1 LLRKDRITST
11 DANIS
16 HGAATIRRPSNVGVR
31 LMGRFSIARSLRL
44 ALIGLAIALAAVAA
58 AGIASLY
65 SARQS
70 YENVLARSSDL
81 GTAVANLTSAG
92 VVQVEIAH
100 DATGR
105 LAPAARRQA
114 TAAFD
119 RSARAATALAAAD
132 APSARLL
139 ARQIS
144 LQRLAVA
151 QAQSGRLKSASAG
164 GGTLASAATVADQLQ
179 ARQRTRQDE
188 ASDHDRSRSRDAITI
203 AIVAGVLALIA
214 ALVLIAGLVRSMRR
228 PLDELVGASGEL
240 ASGRLERRVQPGG
253 PRELRELGL
262 AFNAMADDLASA
274 QRRIEDERRRLAVT
288 IESLGDGLI
297 VTESASSAIA
307 TMNPRAAELLRELA
321 PGRSVDDPGSPLPA
335 LHTALEREVVI
346 DHAGR
351 ILAVTAAPLGDDTSS
366 GIVWTVRDV
375 TERARLERAKSDFVA
390 TASHE
395 LRSPLTSIKGFVEL
409 LERSPDSMSA
419 RQLEFLDIIKRS
431 TDRLV
436 ELVNDLLDVARL
448 EADHVE
454 INARPIDVG
463 EAVQELAE
471 LMGPRILAKKQTLG
485 IYVAPTLPLALADPE
500 RIRQMI
506 GNLLTNAHLYTGE
519 GGRIHVGVE
528 ADRAWVRIVVA
539 DTGIG
544 MTAEET
550 ERAFERFY
558 RARSGNESAPGT
570 GLGLSIVKSLVDL
583 HHGVIEVDSEP
594 GRGTT
599 FRVLI
604 PAAVAAEDL
613 DSLDV
618 IQGRRVLIVD
628 DEQEVAELIADQ
640 LAPLD
645 VDTTIA
651 TSGEQALVALRG
663 ERYDAV
669 TLDILMPSMDGFEV
683 LRQIRADP
691 DLRGTPIVFVSV
703 FSARSELSGE
713 WVVAKP
719 IDAAELRNVLSAAV
733 RAGRSRVLIV
743 GREEL
748 QQTLEPALDEL
759 SIEHHWETSGA
770 AAARVCGERR
780 FEVALIDVGIRNPQA
795 VLQALD
801 LRGRRLRRAVILF
814 SDGGSPTPSGIV
826 NLGLEV
832 VPVQDAAQAL
842 LSALR
847 GDREQTSR
855 VAGGAEHRG

>member
-1 LLRKDRITST
+1 
-11 DANIS
+11 
-16 HGAATIRRPSNVGVR
+16 
-31 LMGRFSIARSLRL
+31 MGRFSIARSLRL
-44 ALIGLAIALAAVAA
+44 ALVGLAIALASVAA

-65 SARQS
+65 SARQR

-100 DATGR
+100 DATGPK
-105 LAPAARRQA
+105 APAARRQA
-114 TAAFD
+114 AAAFQS
-119 RSARAATALAAAD
+119 SARAAMALASAD
-132 APSARLL
+132 SVSAKLL
-139 ARQIS
+139 THQIA

-151 QAQSGRLKSASAG
+151 QARSGRLKSASAG
-164 GGTLASAATVADQLQ
+164 NGTLSSAAAVADQLQ
-179 ARQRTRQDE
+179 ARQRARQQE
-188 ASDHDRSRSRDAITI
+188 ASDRDRSQSRDAITI

-214 ALVLIAGLVRSMRR
+214 ALILIAGLVRSMRR

-253 PRELRELGL
+253 PRELSELGL
-262 AFNAMADDLASA
+262 AFNAMADDLTSA
-274 QRRIEDERRRLAVT
+274 QRSIEDERRRLAVT

-297 VTESASSAIA
+297 VTKSESNAIA
-307 TMNPRAAELLRELA
+307 TMNPRATELMRELA
-321 PGRSVDDPGSPLPA
+321 PGRSVDDPDSPLPP
-335 LHTALEREVVI
+335 LHTALDREVVI
-346 DHAGR
+346 DHGGR

-471 LMGPRILAKKQTLG
+471 LMGPRVAAKNQSLG
-485 IYVAPTLPLALADPE
+485 VYVAPTLPLAMADPE
-500 RIRQMI
+500 RIRQVI

-544 MTAEET
+544 MTPEET

-558 RARSGNESAPGT
+558 RARSGTESSPGT
-570 GLGLSIVKSLVDL
+570 GLGLSIVKSLVEL
-583 HHGVIEVDSEP
+583 HHGVIEVNSEP

-599 FRVLI
+599 FHVLI
-604 PAAVAAEDL
+604 PAAVAVDDE

-628 DEQEVAELIADQ
+628 DEPEVAELIADQ

-651 TSGEQALVALRG
+651 TSGEQALIALRS

-691 DLRGTPIVFVSV
+691 DLRATPIVFVSV

-719 IDAAELRNVLSAAV
+719 IDAAELLHVLAAAV

-743 GREEL
+743 GRQEL
-748 QQTLEPALDEL
+748 QPVLEPALDEL
-759 SIEHHWETSGA
+759 GIEHQWETSGA

-814 SDGGSPTPSGIV
+814 SDGESPTPSGIV
-826 NLGLEV
+826 NLGIEV

-847 GDREQTSR
+847 GDREQVSR
-855 VAGGAEHRG
+855 VAGGAQHRS

>member
-1 LLRKDRITST
+1 
-11 DANIS
+11 
-16 HGAATIRRPSNVGVR
+16 
-31 LMGRFSIARSLRL
+31 MGRFSIARSLRL
-44 ALIGLAIALAAVAA
+44 ALIGLAIALASVAA
-58 AGIASLY
+58 ASIASLY
-65 SARQS
+65 SARQR

-92 VVQVEIAH
+92 VVQVQILH
-100 DATGR
+100 DATG
-105 LAPAARRQA
+105 P
-114 TAAFD
+114 
-119 RSARAATALAAAD
+119 LAAAARAQAARAFARSAKAATD
-132 APSARLL
+132 LAATDPTSARLV
-139 ARQIS
+139 ARQIA
-144 LQRLAVA
+144 LQKIAA
-151 QAQSGRLKSASAG
+151 QQAQRGRLKSAGAG
-164 GGTLASAATVADQLQ
+164 GATLATAANVADELQ
-179 ARQRTRQDE
+179 ARQRVRQTD
-188 ASDHDRSRSRDAITI
+188 ASDLDRSQSRNAITV

-214 ALVLIAGLVRSMRR
+214 ALILIAGLVRSMRR

-240 ASGRLERRVQPGG
+240 ASGRLERRVHPGG
-253 PRELRELGL
+253 PRELRELGD
-262 AFNAMADDLASA
+262 AFNAMADDLSLA
-274 QRRIEDERRRLAVT
+274 RHRIEDERRRLAVT

-297 VTESASSAIA
+297 VTESESSAIV
-307 TMNPRAAELLRELA
+307 TMNPRAAELIRELS
-321 PGRSVDDPGSPLPA
+321 PGRSVDEPGSPLPA
-335 LHTALEREVVI
+335 LSAALDREVVI

-351 ILAVTAAPLGDDTSS
+351 ILAVTAARLGDNAAS

-409 LERSPDSMSA
+409 LERSPDRMSA
-419 RQLEFLDIIKRS
+419 RQLEFLDIIQRS

-471 LMGPRILAKKQTLG
+471 LIGPRVAAKRQTLDTY
-485 IYVAPTLPLALADPE
+485 IAPTLPLAMGDPE
-500 RIRQMI
+500 RIRQVI
-506 GNLLTNAHLYTGE
+506 GNLVTNAHLYTPE
-519 GGRIHVGVE
+519 GGRIHIGVE
-528 ADRAWVRIVVA
+528 ADRAWVKIVVS

-544 MTAEET
+544 MTPEET

-599 FRVLI
+599 FNILI
-604 PAAVAAEDL
+604 PAAVAPAGE
-613 DSLDV
+613 DSLEV

-628 DEQEVAELIADQ
+628 DEAEVAELIADQ
-640 LAPLD
+640 LAGLD
-645 VDTTIA
+645 AETTIA
-651 TSGEQALVALRG
+651 RTGAEALGALRS
-663 ERYDAV
+663 EHYDAV
-669 TLDILMPSMDGFEV
+669 TLDILMPEMDGFEV

-691 DLRGTPIVFVSV
+691 DLRATPIVFVSV
-703 FSARSELSGE
+703 FSARTELSGE

-719 IDAAELRNVLSAAV
+719 IDPAELRNVLAAAV

-743 GREEL
+743 AREAL
-748 QQTLEPALDEL
+748 QATLEPSLGEL
-759 SIEHHWETSGA
+759 GIEHQWETSGA

-814 SDGGSPTPSGIV
+814 SDGESPTPSGIV
-826 NLGLEV
+826 NLGIEV

-847 GDREQTSR
+847 GDREQVSR
-855 VAGGAEHRG
+855 VAGGAQHRS

>member
-1 LLRKDRITST
+1 
-11 DANIS
+11 
-16 HGAATIRRPSNVGVR
+16 
-31 LMGRFSIARSLRL
+31 MGRISIARSLRL
-44 ALIGLAIALAAVAA
+44 ALIGLAIALASVAA
-58 AGIASLY
+58 ASIASLY
-65 SARQS
+65 NARQR

-92 VVQVEIAH
+92 VVQVQILH
-100 DATGR
+100 DATG
-105 LAPAARRQA
+105 P
-114 TAAFD
+114 
-119 RSARAATALAAAD
+119 LAAAARAQAARAFARSAKAATD
-132 APSARLL
+132 LAATDPTSARLV
-139 ARQIS
+139 ARQIA
-144 LQRLAVA
+144 LQKVA
-151 QAQSGRLKSASAG
+151 AEQALRGRLKSAGAG
-164 GGTLASAATVADQLQ
+164 GATLASAANVADALQ
-179 ARQRTRQDE
+179 ARQRVRQTD
-188 ASDHDRSRSRDAITI
+188 ASDLDRSQSRDAITV
-203 AIVAGVLALIA
+203 AIVAGVLALVA
-214 ALVLIAGLVRSMRR
+214 ALILIAGLVRSMRR

-240 ASGRLERRVQPGG
+240 ASGRLERRVHPGG
-253 PRELRELGL
+253 PRELRELGD
-262 AFNAMADDLASA
+262 AFNAMADDLSLA
-274 QRRIEDERRRLAVT
+274 QHRIEDERRRLAVT

-297 VTESASSAIA
+297 VTESESSAIV
-307 TMNPRAAELLRELA
+307 TMNPRAAELVRELS
-321 PGRSVDDPGSPLPA
+321 PGRSVDEPDSPLPA
-335 LHTALEREVVI
+335 LSAALEREVVI

-351 ILAVTAAPLGDDTSS
+351 ILAVTAARLGDDATS

-419 RQLEFLDIIKRS
+419 RQLEFLDIIQRS

-454 INARPIDVG
+454 INARPIDIG

-471 LMGPRILAKKQTLG
+471 LIGPRVAAKRQTLDTY
-485 IYVAPTLPLALADPE
+485 IAPTLPLAMADPE
-500 RIRQMI
+500 RIRQVI
-506 GNLLTNAHLYTGE
+506 GNLVTNAHLYTPE
-519 GGRIHVGVE
+519 GGRIHIGVE
-528 ADRAWVRIVVA
+528 ADRAWVKIVVS

-544 MTAEET
+544 MTPEET

-599 FRVLI
+599 FNILI
-604 PAAVAAEDL
+604 PAAVAPAGE

-628 DEQEVAELIADQ
+628 DEAEVAELIADQ
-640 LAPLD
+640 LAGLD
-645 VDTTIA
+645 AETTIA
-651 TSGEQALVALRG
+651 RTGAEALGALRS

-669 TLDILMPSMDGFEV
+669 TLDILMPEMDGFEV

-691 DLRGTPIVFVSV
+691 DLRATPIVFVSV
-703 FSARSELSGE
+703 FSARTELSGE

-719 IDAAELRNVLSAAV
+719 IDAAELRNVLAAAV

-743 GREEL
+743 ARESL
-748 QQTLEPALDEL
+748 QATLEPSLGEL
-759 SIEHHWETSGA
+759 GIEHQWETSGA

-814 SDGGSPTPSGIV
+814 SDGESPTPSGIV
-826 NLGLEV
+826 NLGIEV

-847 GDREQTSR
+847 GDREQVSR
-855 VAGGAEHRG
+855 VAGGAQHRS

>member
-1 LLRKDRITST
+1 
-11 DANIS
+11 
-16 HGAATIRRPSNVGVR
+16 
-31 LMGRFSIARSLRL
+31 MGRFSIARSLRL
-44 ALIGLAIALAAVAA
+44 ALIGLAIALASVAA

-92 VVQVEIAH
+92 VVQVEIVH
-100 DATGR
+100 DATGP
-105 LAPAARRQA
+105 LAGAARAQA
-114 TAAFD
+114 AQAFARAA
-119 RSARAATALAAAD
+119 AAATALAASD
-132 APSARLL
+132 PVSARLV
-139 ARQIS
+139 ARQIT
-144 LQRLAVA
+144 LQKLAVG
-151 QAQSGRLKSASAG
+151 QAKLGRLRSASAG
-164 GGTLASAATVADQLQ
+164 GATLARAAAVADQLRV
-179 ARQRTRQDE
+179 RQRQRQNQ
-188 ASDHDRSRSRDAITI
+188 ASDRDRSRSRDAITV

-214 ALVLIAGLVRSMRR
+214 ALILIAGLVRSMRR
-228 PLDELVGASGEL
+228 PLDELVDASGKL
-240 ASGRLERRVQPGG
+240 ASGRLEQRVHPAG

-262 AFNAMADDLASA
+262 AFNAMADDLSEA
-274 QRRIEDERRRLAVT
+274 QRRIEDERRRLAVA

-297 VTESASSAIA
+297 ITESESSAIA
-307 TMNPRAAELLRELA
+307 TMNPRAAELMGELA
-321 PGRSVDDPGSPLPA
+321 PGRRVDAPGSPLPA

-346 DHAGR
+346 DHGGR
-351 ILAVTAAPLGDDTSS
+351 ILAVTAAPMGDDTSS

-409 LERSPDSMSA
+409 LERSPDKMSA
-419 RQLEFLDIIKRS
+419 RQLEFLDIIQRS

-454 INARPIDVG
+454 ITARPIDVG

-471 LMGPRILAKKQTLG
+471 LMGPRIAAKHQTLG
-485 IYVAPTLPLALADPE
+485 TYIAPTLPLAMADPE
-500 RIRQMI
+500 RIRQII

-528 ADRAWVRIVVA
+528 ADRAWVKIVVA

-558 RARSGNESAPGT
+558 RARSGTESAPGT
-570 GLGLSIVKSLVDL
+570 GLGLPIVRSLVDL
-583 HHGVIEVDSEP
+583 HHGLIEVESEP
-594 GRGTT
+594 GEGTT
-599 FRVLI
+599 FTVRI
-604 PAAVAAEDL
+604 PAAVAAGDE

-628 DEQEVAELIADQ
+628 DEPEVAELIADQ
-640 LAPLD
+640 LAALE
-645 VDTTIA
+645 VDTTVVS
-651 TSGEQALVALRG
+651 SGEQALAVLHS
-663 ERYDAV
+663 ERFDAV
-669 TLDILMPSMDGFEV
+669 TLDILMPHMDGFEV

-691 DLRGTPIVFVSV
+691 DLRATPIVFVSV
-703 FSARSELSGE
+703 FSARNELSGE

-719 IDAAELRNVLSAAV
+719 IDAAELRNVLAAAV

-743 GREEL
+743 GRESL
-748 QQTLEPALDEL
+748 QPTLQPALDEL
-759 SIEHHWETSGA
+759 AIEHQWETTGA

-814 SDGGSPTPSGIV
+814 SDGESPTPSGIV
-826 NLGLEV
+826 RLGIEV

-847 GDREQTSR
+847 GNREQVSR
-855 VAGGAEHRG
+855 VAGGAPHRN

>member
-1 LLRKDRITST
+1 
-11 DANIS
+11 
-16 HGAATIRRPSNVGVR
+16 
-31 LMGRFSIARSLRL
+31 MGRFSIARSLRL
-44 ALIGLAIALAAVAA
+44 ALIGLAIALASVAA

-65 SARQS
+65 GARQR

-92 VVQVEIAH
+92 VVQVQILH
-100 DATGR
+100 DATGP
-105 LAPAARRQA
+105 LARAARAQA
-114 TAAFD
+114 AAAFD
-119 RSARAATALAAAD
+119 RSARAASDLAASDPA
-132 APSARLL
+132 SARLV
-139 ARQIS
+139 ARQIA
-144 LQRLAVA
+144 LQRDAA
-151 QAQSGRLKSASAG
+151 REAERGRLKSAGAG
-164 GGTLASAATVADQLQ
+164 GATLARAAAIADQLQ
-179 ARQRTRQDE
+179 ARQRVRQTT
-188 ASDHDRSRSRDAITI
+188 ASDHDRSQSRNAITV

-214 ALVLIAGLVRSMRR
+214 ALILIAGLVRSMRH

-240 ASGRLERRVQPGG
+240 ASGRLERRVQPAG
-253 PRELRELGL
+253 PRELRELGD
-262 AFNAMADDLASA
+262 AFNAMADDLTGA

-297 VTESASSAIA
+297 VTEAESGLIT
-307 TMNPRAAELLRELA
+307 TMNPRAAELVRELEPGGRVDA
-321 PGRSVDDPGSPLPA
+321 PPSPLPA
-335 LHTALEREVVI
+335 LGAALDREVII
-346 DHAGR
+346 DHGGR
-351 ILAVTAAPLGDDTSS
+351 ILAVIAAPLGDDATS

-409 LERSPDSMSA
+409 LERSPDAMSA

-454 INARPIDVG
+454 INARPIDIG
-463 EAVQELAE
+463 EAVQELSE
-471 LMGPRILAKKQTLG
+471 LMGPRVAAKHQTLDTY
-485 IYVAPTLPLALADPE
+485 IAATLPLAMADPE
-500 RIRQMI
+500 RIRQVI
-506 GNLLTNAHLYTGE
+506 GNLVTNAHLYTPD

-528 ADRAWVRIVVA
+528 ADRAWVKIVVA

-544 MTAEET
+544 MTPEET

-558 RARSGNESAPGT
+558 RARSGTESSPGT

-583 HHGVIEVDSEP
+583 HHGLIEVESVP
-594 GRGTT
+594 GSGTT
-599 FRVLI
+599 FTVLI
-604 PAAVAAEDL
+604 PAAVPITGE

-628 DEQEVAELIADQ
+628 DERDVAELIADQ
-640 LAPLD
+640 LAELD
-645 VDTTIA
+645 VEA
-651 TSGEQALVALRG
+651 TVVGTGEEALTALRS

-669 TLDILMPSMDGFEV
+669 TLDILMPEMDGFGV

-691 DLRGTPIVFVSV
+691 DLRATPIVFVSV
-703 FSARSELSGE
+703 FSARTELSGE

-719 IDAAELRNVLSAAV
+719 IDAAELRNVLAAAV

-743 GREEL
+743 GRESL
-748 QQTLEPALDEL
+748 QPTLEPALAEL
-759 SIEHHWETSGA
+759 GIEHQWETSGA

-814 SDGGSPTPSGIV
+814 SDGASPTPPGIV
-826 NLGLEV
+826 NLGIEV

-847 GDREQTSR
+847 GDREQASR
-855 VAGGAEHRG
+855 VAGGAQHRS

>member
-1 LLRKDRITST
+1 MTKKPHYLHGDKRL
-11 DANIS
+11 AS
-16 HGAATIRRPSNVGVR
+16 HRYDPARPTVGYR

-44 ALIGLAIALAAVAA
+44 ALIGLAIALASVAA

-65 SARQS
+65 SARQR

-100 DATGR
+100 DATGPR
-105 LAPAARRQA
+105 APAARAQA
-114 TAAFD
+114 AAAFN
-119 RSARAATALAAAD
+119 RAAAAARALAASD
-132 APSARLL
+132 SASSNLL
-139 ARQIS
+139 SRQIA
-144 LQRLAVA
+144 LQRLALA
-151 QAQSGRLKSASAG
+151 QAQRGRLKSASAG
-164 GGTLASAATVADQLQ
+164 GGTLANAATVADQLQ
-179 ARQRTRQDE
+179 ARQRVRQQQ
-188 ASDHDRSRSRDAITI
+188 ASSRDRNQSRDAITV

-214 ALVLIAGLVRSMRR
+214 SLILIAGLVRSMRH
-228 PLDELVGASGEL
+228 PLDELVDATGEL
-240 ASGRLERRVQPGG
+240 ASGKLERRVEPEG
-253 PRELRELGL
+253 PRELRELGS
-262 AFNAMADDLASA
+262 AFNAMADDLTSA
-274 QRRIEDERRRLAVT
+274 QRRIESERRRLAVT

-297 VTESASSAIA
+297 VTEAESNLIA
-307 TMNPRAAELLRELA
+307 TVNPRAAELVRELA
-321 PGRSVDDPGSPLPA
+321 PGKRVDDPESPLPA
-335 LHTALEREVVI
+335 LHTALDREVVI

-351 ILAVTAAPLGDDTSS
+351 ILAVTAAPMGDDTSS

-431 TDRLV
+431 TERLV

-454 INARPIDVG
+454 INARPIDIG
-463 EAVQELAE
+463 EAVHELAE
-471 LMGPRILAKKQTLG
+471 LMGPRIAAKHQTLG
-485 IYVAPTLPLALADPE
+485 TYVAPTLPLAMADPE
-500 RIRQMI
+500 RIRQVI

-519 GGRIHVGVE
+519 GGRIHLGVE

-558 RARSGNESAPGT
+558 RARSGDESSPGT
-570 GLGLSIVKSLVDL
+570 GLGLSIVRSLVDL
-583 HHGVIEVDSEP
+583 HHGEIEIDSEP

-599 FRVLI
+599 FHILI
-604 PAAVAAEDL
+604 PAAVAAADE

-618 IQGRRVLIVD
+618 IQGRKVLIVD
-628 DEQEVAELIADQ
+628 DEDEVAKLIADQ
-640 LAPLD
+640 LAPFE
-645 VDTTIA
+645 VETTIA
-651 TSGEQALVALRG
+651 TSGEQALAALRAD
-663 ERYDAV
+663 RFDAV
-669 TLDILMPSMDGFEV
+669 TLDILMPSVDGFEV

-691 DLRGTPIVFVSV
+691 DLRATPIVFVSV

-719 IDAAELRNVLSAAV
+719 IDAAELRNVLAAAV

-743 GREEL
+743 GRAEL
-748 QQTLEPALDEL
+748 QATLEPALDEL
-759 SIEHHWETSGA
+759 GIEHQWETSGT

-801 LRGRRLRRAVILF
+801 LRGRRLRQAVILF
-814 SDGGSPTPSGIV
+814 SDGESPTPSGIV

-832 VPVQDAAQAL
+832 VPVEDAAQAL

-847 GDREQTSR
+847 GDGEQVSR
-855 VAGGAEHRG
+855 VAGGAQHRS

>member
-1 LLRKDRITST
+1 
-11 DANIS
+11 
-16 HGAATIRRPSNVGVR
+16 
-31 LMGRFSIARSLRL
+31 MGRFSIARSLRL
-44 ALIGLAIALAAVAA
+44 ALVGLAIALASVAA

-65 SARQS
+65 SARQR

-100 DATGR
+100 DATGPK
-105 LAPAARRQA
+105 APAARRQA
-114 TAAFD
+114 AAAFQS
-119 RSARAATALAAAD
+119 SARAAMALASAD
-132 APSARLL
+132 SVSAKLL
-139 ARQIS
+139 THQIA

-151 QAQSGRLKSASAG
+151 QARSGRLKSASAG
-164 GGTLASAATVADQLQ
+164 NGTLSSAAAVADQLQ
-179 ARQRTRQDE
+179 ARQRARQQE
-188 ASDHDRSRSRDAITI
+188 ASDRDRSQSRDAITI

-214 ALVLIAGLVRSMRR
+214 ALILIAGLVRSMRR

-253 PRELRELGL
+253 PRELSELGL
-262 AFNAMADDLASA
+262 AFNAMADDLTSA
-274 QRRIEDERRRLAVT
+274 QRSIEDERRRLAVT

-297 VTESASSAIA
+297 VTKSESNAIA
-307 TMNPRAAELLRELA
+307 TMNPRATELMRELA
-321 PGRSVDDPGSPLPA
+321 PGRSVDDPDSPLPP
-335 LHTALEREVVI
+335 LHTALDREVVI
-346 DHAGR
+346 DHGGR

-471 LMGPRILAKKQTLG
+471 LMGPRIAAKNQSLG
-485 IYVAPTLPLALADPE
+485 VYVAPTLPLAMADPE
-500 RIRQMI
+500 RIRQVI

-544 MTAEET
+544 MTPEET

-558 RARSGNESAPGT
+558 RARSGTESSPGT
-570 GLGLSIVKSLVDL
+570 GLGLSIVKSPVDL
-583 HHGVIEVDSEP
+583 HHGVIEVNSEP

-599 FRVLI
+599 FHVLI
-604 PAAVAAEDL
+604 PAAVAVDDE

-628 DEQEVAELIADQ
+628 DEPEVAELIADQ

-651 TSGEQALVALRG
+651 TSGEQALIALRS

-691 DLRGTPIVFVSV
+691 DLQATPIVFVSV

-719 IDAAELRNVLSAAV
+719 IDAAELLHVLAAAV

-743 GREEL
+743 GRQEL
-748 QQTLEPALDEL
+748 QPVLEPALDEL
-759 SIEHHWETSGA
+759 GIEHQWETSGA

-814 SDGGSPTPSGIV
+814 SDGESPTPSGIV
-826 NLGLEV
+826 NLGIEV

-847 GDREQTSR
+847 GDREQVSR
-855 VAGGAEHRG
+855 VAGGAQHRS